1 MRPMRLPELFQLQPL
16 VPPIDFSRFLRRE
29 GIRMPPPKLDL
40 LQVKILAGET
50 RKELQTVTNGDGSL
64 VLIYK
69 DREAAVLSV
78 CEEDDGDRWDISQ
91 VQGARSRVSYRVAAT
106 MNTPLILADNVMR
119 LAKHPSARVRH
130 LTMPRPAEIAG
141 IFNADSNNVFAH
153 YEAVLHH
160 LDMRFSE
167 DLGGYVSDLVR

>member
-1 MRPMRLPELFQLQPL
+1 MRIPELFQFQPL
-16 VPPIDFSRFLRRE
+16 EPPVDFSCFVKH
-29 GIRMPPPKLDL
+29 GGVRMPPLKLDL
-40 LQVKILAGET
+40 LQVKTLAGER
-50 RKELQTVTNGDGSL
+50 RKELLRTVTNGDGSL
-64 VLIYK
+64 VLMYK
-69 DREAAVLSV
+69 DCEAAVLSV

-91 VQGARSRVSYRVAAT
+91 VQGARSRVSYRVAVT

-130 LTMPRPAEIAG
+130 LTMSPPAEIPG